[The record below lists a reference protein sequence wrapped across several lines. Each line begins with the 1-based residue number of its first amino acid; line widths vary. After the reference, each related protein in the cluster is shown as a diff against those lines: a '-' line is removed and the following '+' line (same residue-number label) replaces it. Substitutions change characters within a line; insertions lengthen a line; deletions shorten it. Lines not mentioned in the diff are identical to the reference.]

1 MIWLQRDHEQGLSV
15 EGRLIYHYALME
27 GLPTRFFTSLS
38 ELHAITQSTD
48 LVVGSVEAVSRV
60 MQQQGIPVPEPDYYP
75 LCLHGSLGR
84 TVKKT
89 TWAEALK
96 QAATEPVFVKSHQW
110 KRLTGMVMRPGEQM
124 GTLAHSGMVDDD
136 PVWVSDL
143 VAFRS
148 EHRVYVVHDTI
159 VAVSQ
164 YGEEPDDD
172 GLDLPLIQQAVALMS
187 GYAPRQAYAFDWG
200 ILQSGETILIEN
212 NDAWAI
218 GAYPGISPVAYYHL
232 LNERW
237 KELVSTSL
245 SLQENN
251 DGQA

>member
-1 MIWLQRDHEQGLSV
+1 MIVW
-15 EGRLIYHYALME
+15 
-27 GLPTRFFTSLS
+27 TRTLGNGNHVNIVCWNEVLNHS
-38 ELHAITQSTD
+38 
-48 LVVGSVEAVSRV
+48 
-60 MQQQGIPVPEPDYYP
+60 
-75 LCLHGSLGR
+75 GSLHVSCADAFWAKMYNSVAEAR